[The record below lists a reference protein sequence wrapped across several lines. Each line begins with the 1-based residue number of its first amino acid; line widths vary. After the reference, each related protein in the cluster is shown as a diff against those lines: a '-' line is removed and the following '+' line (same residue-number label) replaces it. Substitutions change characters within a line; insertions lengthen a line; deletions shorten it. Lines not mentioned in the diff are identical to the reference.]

1 MTDQGLIGALQ
12 QYWNVEPKARLERR
26 NSFFENSIQV
36 DNVTALRFGLVVS
49 VLAIAIPSFWLV
61 EALL

>member
-1 MTDQGLIGALQ
+1 MNKQGLIGALL
-12 QYWNVEPKARLERR
+12 QYWSIEPKARLHRR
-26 NSFFENSIQV
+26 NSFFEDSIQV

-61 EALL
+61 GALL